1 MEANNMSEPKIA
13 FWKAGKGKNRSFK
26 DLKISLEKIEKEF
39 KLLQDLSGNIIIP
52 DEENPEVERALRDSF
67 LIHFRRIQ
75 HFLYAR
81 ETDGGTITAED
92 YFETGEKWK
101 SMRIKETKIIK
112 DVEKLA
118 NKVILSFAYGDDELI
133 LGKSSDDFK
142 EAVDEIGLVFYQ
154 FIELN
159 FPVETPEEETIE
171 SDDLEEIQATEVE
184 VEVVGKKYGVEKDLY
199 KPVLME
205 DGYLEVQVLHTN
217 KEVRNLIE
225 NHMDDPEYFL
235 DNLDIYKVSKQ
246 TARKWLAEIVMD
258 YRSYFEENKVTFV
271 MIE

>member
-1 MEANNMSEPKIA
+1 MGEPKIA
-13 FWKAGKGKNRSFK
+13 FWKSGKGKNRSFK

-39 KLLQDLSGNIIIP
+39 KLLQDLSGNINIP
-52 DEENPEVERALRDSF
+52 VENSPAVERALRDSF

-81 ETDGGTITAED
+81 ETEDETITAED

-101 SMRIKETKIIK
+101 STRIKETKIIK

-118 NKVILSFAYGDDELI
+118 NRVILSFSYGDNELVQ
-133 LGKSSDDFK
+133 GKNSNDFE
-142 EAVDEIGLVFYQ
+142 EAVDEIGKVFHQ
-154 FIELN
+154 FVEMNL
-159 FPVETPEEETIE
+159 PVETPEEETIE
-171 SDDLEEIQATEVE
+171 SDDLEEIQATEIE
-184 VEVVGKKYGVEKDLY
+184 VEVVEKKYGVDKDLY
-199 KPVLME
+199 IPVLME
-205 DGYLEVQVLHTN
+205 DGYLEVQVLHKN

-225 NHMDDPEYFL
+225 NHMDDPEFFL
-235 DNLDIYKVSKQ
+235 DNLDVYKVSKR

-258 YRSYFEENKVTFV
+258 YRSNFEEGRVTFV

>member
-1 MEANNMSEPKIA
+1 MGEPKIA
-13 FWKAGKGKNRSFK
+13 FWKTGKGKNRSFK

-39 KLLQDLSGNIIIP
+39 KLLQDLSGNINIP
-52 DEENPEVERALRDSF
+52 DERSPAVERALRDSF

-81 ETDGGTITAED
+81 ETDGETITAED

-101 SMRIKETKIIK
+101 STRIKEAKIIK

-118 NKVILSFAYGDDELI
+118 NKVIQSFSYGDNELI
-133 LGKSSDDFK
+133 RGRSSDDFK
-142 EAVDEIGLVFYQ
+142 EAVDEIGKAFHQ
-154 FIELN
+154 FVEMNL
-159 FPVETPEEETIE
+159 PVEIPEEETIE

-184 VEVVGKKYGVEKDLY
+184 IEVIGKKYGVDKDLY

-205 DGYLEVQVLHTN
+205 DGYLEVKVLHTN
-217 KEVRNLIE
+217 KGVRNLIE
-225 NHMDDPEYFL
+225 NHKEDPKYFL
-235 DNLDIYKVSKQ
+235 DNIDKFEDHQQSAK
-246 TARKWLAEIVMD
+246 KWLADVVMD
-258 YRSYFEENKVTFV
+258 YRSYFEDNKVKFM